1 MIHFKH
7 LNSINCLPVEQFKPN
22 LKLLIG
28 LWQFSR
34 LRYIQVYS
42 QLFASLI
49 LAVQIN
55 GALTAVSRPVLAQIP
70 ESLPS
75 EGSIIPIYPEPALPE
90 PQLPEPLPQTEP
102 LFSPSVPILTPP
114 ENIPDSPDTII
125 IEQFNFS
132 GNTVF
137 SEQELA
143 EITKNWV
150 GRPITF
156 MELLQ
161 ARSAVTDL
169 YINRGYITSGALI
182 SAQPLTNGT
191 VTISILEGKVTEIN
205 IKGKGRLNPN
215 YIKSRLELVTQ
226 KPFNQNHLL
235 QALQLLQLDPVVK
248 TISAELATG
257 IEPGESILNIEFQT
271 AKTFAMN
278 LFTNNNRSPA
288 VGSWQRGIEVKEG
301 NLLGQG
307 DRLELSYSNTQGSSI
322 GDVFYT
328 FPITRRNAT
337 LGFYFNS
344 TNSQIIE
351 PPFDDLDIKANSR
364 TYELRFRQP
373 IIRTPTQELALGLTF
388 ARRESDTSILGV
400 GFPLSRGSEE
410 DGKTRLSVLRFSQ
423 EYTNQGPK
431 QVLAARSQLSFGV
444 GLFDATLSSDQP
456 DSQYFSWRGQAQW
469 VRLLAP
475 ETIFLLRSDIQL
487 TNQELL
493 ALEQMGLGGLES
505 VRGYRQDVLLR
516 DNVVF
521 ASAELRY
528 PILRTK
534 NGEGVLQITP
544 FMDFGQ
550 AWNVPGELVLPD
562 RTLLS
567 IGLGLRWQYSDRITA
582 QIDWGIP
589 LIKVN
594 SSDRNLQEQGI
605 YFLLNWKPF

>member
-1 MIHFKH
+1 MIDFNSLQTLFFLP
-7 LNSINCLPVEQFKPN
+7 LNQVKPN
-22 LKLLIG
+22 LKLLMLLG
-28 LWQFSR
+28 EFHR
-34 LRYIQVYS
+34 LRSIKIYS
-42 QLFASLI
+42 KLFASLI

-70 ESLPS
+70 GSLPS
-75 EGSIIPIYPEPALPE
+75 EGSIIPIAPQPALPE
-90 PQLPEPLPQTEP
+90 PQLPEPQPQTEP
-102 LFSPSVPILTPP
+102 LFSPSTPTLTPP

-125 IEQFNFS
+125 IEQFNFE
-132 GNTVF
+132 GNTIF
-137 SEQELA
+137 SDQQLA
-143 EITKNWV
+143 EVIQNFV

-156 MELLQ
+156 LELLQ
-161 ARSAVTDL
+161 ARSAITDF
-169 YINRGYITSGALI
+169 YVNQGYITSGAFI
-182 SAQPLTNGT
+182 PPQTLTHGI
-191 VTISILEGKVTEIN
+191 VTLSVLEGKVTEIN
-205 IKGKGRLNPN
+205 INGKGRLNPN
-215 YIKSRLELVTQ
+215 YVRSRLELVTQ
-226 KPFNQNHLL
+226 KPFNKNHLL
-235 QALQLLQLDPVVK
+235 QALGLLQLDPVVK

-257 IEPGESILNIEFQT
+257 IQPGESILNIEFQT
-271 AKTFAMN
+271 AKTFDVN

-288 VGSWQRGIEVKEG
+288 VGSWQRGMEVQEG

-307 DRLELSYSNTQGSSI
+307 DRLALSYSNSQGSSI
-322 GDVFYT
+322 GDVVYT
-328 FPITRRNAT
+328 FPLTPRNTT

-373 IIRTPTQELALGLTF
+373 IIRTPTEELALGLAF
-388 ARRESDTSILGV
+388 GHQESDTRILGV
-400 GFPLSRGSEE
+400 GFPLSRGAEE
-410 DGKTRLSVLRFSQ
+410 DGKTRLSVVRFFQ

-456 DSQYFSWRGQAQW
+456 DSRYFSWRGQAQW

-475 ETIFLLRSDIQL
+475 ETIFLVRSDVQL

-516 DNVVF
+516 DNVIF

-528 PILRTK
+528 PILKTK
-534 NGEGVLQITP
+534 NGEGVLQLTP

-550 AWNVPGELVLPD
+550 AWNVPGELSLPD

-589 LIKVN
+589 LIRSN
-594 SSDRNLQEQGI
+594 SSDRSLQEQGI
-605 YFLLNWKPF
+605 YFLLDWKPF

>member
-1 MIHFKH
+1 M
-7 LNSINCLPVEQFKPN
+7 
-22 LKLLIG
+22 
-28 LWQFSR
+28 
-34 LRYIQVYS
+34 
-42 QLFASLI
+42 
-49 LAVQIN
+49 
-55 GALTAVSRPVLAQIP
+55 
-70 ESLPS
+70 
-75 EGSIIPIYPEPALPE
+75 
-90 PQLPEPLPQTEP
+90 
-102 LFSPSVPILTPP
+102 FSPSVPTPTTP
-114 ENIPDSPDTII
+114 DNIPDSPNTIN
-125 IEQFNFS
+125 IERFNFD

-137 SEQELA
+137 SDQKLA
-143 EITKNWV
+143 EITKDFV

-156 MELLQ
+156 TELLQ
-161 ARSAVTDL
+161 ARSAVIDL
-169 YINRGYITSGALI
+169 YIKQGYITSGAFI
-182 SAQPLTNGT
+182 PAQTLTNGI
-191 VTISILEGKVTEIN
+191 VTIAILEGKVTEIN

-248 TISAELATG
+248 TISAELAAG
-257 IEPGESILNIEFQT
+257 IQPGESILNVEFQT
-271 AKTFAMN
+271 AKTFDLS

-288 VGSWQRGIEVKEG
+288 VGSWQRGIEVEEG

-307 DRLELSYSNTQGSSI
+307 DRLALSYSNTQGSSI
-322 GDVFYT
+322 GDILYT
-328 FPITRRNAT
+328 FPLTSRNAT

-351 PPFDDLDIKANSR
+351 PPFDDLDIRANSR

-373 IIRTPTQELALGLTF
+373 IIRTPTQELALGLTL
-388 ARRESDTSILGV
+388 ARQESDTSILGV
-400 GFPLSRGSEE
+400 GFPLSRGAEE
-410 DGKTRLSVLRFSQ
+410 DGKTRLSIVRFFQ

-444 GLFDATLSSDQP
+444 GLLDATLSSDQP
-456 DSQYFSWRGQAQW
+456 DSKYFAWRGQAQW

-475 ETIFLLRSDIQL
+475 DTIFLLRSDIQL

-516 DNVVF
+516 DNVIF

-534 NGEGVLQITP
+534 NGAGLLQLTP
-544 FMDFGQ
+544 FIDFGQ
-550 AWNVPGELVLPD
+550 AWNAPGELALPD

-567 IGLGLRWQYSDRITA
+567 IGLGLKWQYGDRITA

-589 LIKVN
+589 LIKLE
-594 SSDRNLQEQGI
+594 SSDRSLQEQGI
-605 YFLLNWKPF
+605 YFLFNWKPF

>member
-1 MIHFKH
+1 M
-7 LNSINCLPVEQFKPN
+7 
-22 LKLLIG
+22 
-28 LWQFSR
+28 
-34 LRYIQVYS
+34 
-42 QLFASLI
+42 
-49 LAVQIN
+49 
-55 GALTAVSRPVLAQIP
+55 
-70 ESLPS
+70 
-75 EGSIIPIYPEPALPE
+75 
-90 PQLPEPLPQTEP
+90 
-102 LFSPSVPILTPP
+102 
-114 ENIPDSPDTII
+114 
-125 IEQFNFS
+125 
-132 GNTVF
+132 
-137 SEQELA
+137 
-143 EITKNWV
+143 
-150 GRPITF
+150 
-156 MELLQ
+156 Q

-182 SAQPLTNGT
+182 PAQPLTNGT
-191 VTISILEGKVTEIN
+191 VTILILEGKVTEIN

-215 YIKSRLELVTQ
+215 YIKSRLELVTE

-235 QALQLLQLDPVVK
+235 QALQLLQLDPVVQ

-257 IEPGESILNIEFQT
+257 IQPGESILNIEFQT
-271 AKTFAMN
+271 AKTFDLN
-278 LFTNNNRSPA
+278 LFTNNNLSPA

-307 DRLELSYSNTQGSSI
+307 DRLELSCSNSQGSSI

-328 FPITRRNAT
+328 FPITPRNAT
-337 LGFYFNS
+337 LGFYFSS

-351 PPFDDLDIKANSR
+351 PPFDDLDIGANSQ

-373 IIRTPTQELALGLTF
+373 IIRAPTEELALGLAF

-400 GFPLSRGSEE
+400 GFPLSRGSEA

-444 GLFDATLSSDQP
+444 GLFDAALSSDQP

-516 DNVVF
+516 DNVIF

-550 AWNVPGELVLPD
+550 AWNVPGELVLTD

-567 IGLGLRWQYSDRITA
+567 IGLGLKWQYRDRITA

-594 SSDRNLQEQGI
+594 SGDRNLQEQGI
-605 YFLLNWKPF
+605 YFLFNWKPF